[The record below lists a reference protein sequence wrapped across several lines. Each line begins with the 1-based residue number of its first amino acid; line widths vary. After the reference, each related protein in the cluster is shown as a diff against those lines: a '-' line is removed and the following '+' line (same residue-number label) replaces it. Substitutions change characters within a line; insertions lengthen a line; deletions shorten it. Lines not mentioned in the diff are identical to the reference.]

1 MRNAFLLGLV
11 ILSAGL
17 VLKGSDHDR
26 PAYAA
31 SKWSFNPDPL
41 ENQAQAQDLMT
52 MRSSC
57 LPRLRIPAPT
67 SPGLHLRRPPVNRPG
82 GLHNARCTTLPRPLV
97 RFHDAAILT
106 ATRLFRLARPVA
118 ATNLEGFGWPRAI
131 SRQLSAIS
139 FGDQRS
145 APLTRLR
152 RYELSH

>member
-17 VLKGSDHDR
+17 VLKGSDHDC

-31 SKWSFNPDPL
+31 SKSSFNPDTL

-57 LPRLRIPAPT
+57 LPRLRIRAPT
-67 SPGLHLRRPPVNRPG
+67 SPGPHLGRPPVNLLG

-106 ATRLFRLARPVA
+106 ATRLFRLC
-118 ATNLEGFGWPRAI
+118 F
-131 SRQLSAIS
+131 
-139 FGDQRS
+139 
-145 APLTRLR
+145 LR
-152 RYELSH
+152 RAA